1 MTYPSISTL
10 AIINMSKLI
19 FSEWFE
25 LFLFNWT
32 IVSVVVT
39 INWRKPIP
47 IILLKLE
54 PSFVLIV
61 PNPRLTA
68 RINILKNEKLESQHL
83 YVYVYPFLNFVI
95 NLPRNCM
102 LGTRKY
108 FSSIGKFFVHES
120 CVICVLK
127 LGIKKKV
134 F

>member
-1 MTYPSISTL
+1 MAYPSISTL
-10 AIINMSKLI
+10 AIINMLKLI

-25 LFLFNWT
+25 GFELVLFNWT

-39 INWRKPIP
+39 INWRKTIP
-47 IILLKLE
+47 KILLKLE
-54 PSFVLIV
+54 ASFVLIV
-61 PNPRLTA
+61 PNPRLTEI
-68 RINILKNEKLESQHL
+68 INILKNEKLESQ
-83 YVYVYPFLNFVI
+83 PFLNFVV

-102 LGTRKY
+102 FETRKY
-108 FSSIGKFFVHES
+108 FSSIGEFFVHES